1 MDKFANWLDGLT
13 KSWTRWWKIRGLKV
27 NIFDEETPKKKK
39 SNPFYWIGGM
49 LYILLILQVIVGI
62 VLTFYYVPDTSPVEK
77 VDPSKV
83 MYGHGLTIEGA
94 MKEAEEFRVKID
106 AGEMTED
113 ELLTQEEI
121 TQRDEEKAALA
132 TDAEK
137 TLVDTKWATITSQR
151 KDILAMEGKTPEEIV
166 ADLGVVVSKAYI
178 SVADIS
184 GNPVTRTIRGIHR
197 YGAYCFIALLMLR
210 WLRMYFNGEFKKPG
224 ELTWVIA
231 TLVVCI
237 STFSGVTGYLLPFDQ
252 RSYWATTVGTQMLDT
267 VDLLPGIGPLGLGA
281 ALKFIGLGAHQVGQT
296 TILRFN
302 ILHYLLPIA
311 MFLAAELY
319 FIRSRKK
326 RPKLNWVMFAILA
339 IVIIGAILYL
349 PAISEPPPNTVKTPD
364 HILPDWYFLFVYFYL
379 KFLPGAIGPLLTLL
393 FIVFLVALPW
403 IDRREQR
410 NASGRPA
417 YTTLAIGGLTFFLI
431 GSLAS
436 YWIPFKD
443 ADRNIY
449 IYTIL
454 LFNGFV
460 FALAFFLEYMWRR
473 RVIKKKAEKALALG
487 VKSL

>member
-49 LYILLILQVIVGI
+49 LYILLILQVVVGI

-121 TQRDEEKAALA
+121 TQRDEEKAALT

-137 TLVDTKWATITSQR
+137 ALVDTKWATITSQR

-166 ADLGVVVSKAYI
+166 ADLGVIVSKAYI

-224 ELTWVIA
+224 ELTWIIA

-364 HILPDWYFLFVYFYL
+364 HILPDW
-379 KFLPGAIGPLLTLL
+379 
-393 FIVFLVALPW
+393 
-403 IDRREQR
+403 
-410 NASGRPA
+410 
-417 YTTLAIGGLTFFLI
+417 
-431 GSLAS
+431 
-436 YWIPFKD
+436 
-443 ADRNIY
+443 
-449 IYTIL
+449 
-454 LFNGFV
+454 
-460 FALAFFLEYMWRR
+460 
-473 RVIKKKAEKALALG
+473 
-487 VKSL
+487 